1 MKTRR
6 IKNKQIIFK
15 IILRIVLFIFLSF
28 IAIKGGTIGGNF
40 ISEIEGKVVS
50 SIDVHNFKSILNISF
65 PIIDSVYNS
74 GNISISFYGEI
85 KNIISYI
92 FGFDFRSP
100 ESVLNSN
107 LVILNN
113 YYEKYYPD
121 VLLEREKQ
129 VKLDYSNDE
138 NALDT
143 EKSGLLVDQSS
154 IYTEEGT
161 PNQNNENTDNNE
173 NKDNKNNNTGSQSQI
188 KIAISNETNEK
199 IDINALLKAPISK
212 LTSKKGPKILIY
224 HTHTTESYVDKE
236 SNLNKAN
243 YPSSSKDPQKG
254 VVRVGDQLASILRKN
269 YGIEVIHNGTIHDYP
284 DYNSSYA
291 NSLKTVSSILK
302 SYPSI
307 DVVIDLHR
315 DGLGVQGKKL
325 RVVKEVNGK
334 NAAQVMF
341 VMGTNK
347 NGLYHPNWK
356 ENLKFALKL
365 QDTLNKIA
373 PGLAKPINLSKNRY
387 NQHVSDKALI
397 IEVGGDGNLLE
408 ECLESTKYL
417 AQAISEVVK

>member
-1 MKTRR
+1 MKTRHL
-6 IKNKQIIFK
+6 KNKRIFFK
-15 IILRIVLFIFLSF
+15 IILRTALFIFLSF
-28 IAIKGGTIGGNF
+28 IAIKGGTLGGNF
-40 ISEIEGKVVS
+40 VSKIEGTVVK
-50 SIDVHNFKSILNISF
+50 SIDVHNFKSILNTSF

-100 ESVLNSN
+100 ETVLNSN

-113 YYEKYYPD
+113 YYIKYYPE
-121 VLLEREKQ
+121 VLLNRENQ

-138 NALDT
+138 NAVDA
-143 EKSGLLVDQSS
+143 EKNGLLVDQSS
-154 IYTEEGT
+154 IYTEEEI
-161 PNQNNENTDNNE
+161 PNQNKE
-173 NKDNKNNNTGSQSQI
+173 NKDNKNNDIGYQSQM
-188 KIAISNETNEK
+188 KIAIRNDTNEK
-199 IDINALLKAPISK
+199 IDINELLKAPISK
-212 LTSKKGPKILIY
+212 LTSKKGPKVLIY
-224 HTHTTESYVDKE
+224 HTHTTESYVDKA
-236 SNLNKAN
+236 SNLNKTDF
-243 YPSSSKDPQKG
+243 PSWSKDPQKG
-254 VVRVGDQLASILRKN
+254 VVRVGDQLASILKKN
-269 YGIEVIHNGTIHDYP
+269 YDIDVIHNGTIHDYP

-307 DVVIDLHR
+307 NVVIDLHR
-315 DGLGVQGKKL
+315 DGLGGQGKKL

-356 ENLKFALKL
+356 ENMKFALKL
-365 QDTLNKIA
+365 QDTLNKIC

-417 AQAISEVVK
+417 AQAISQVVK

>member
-1 MKTRR
+1 MKTRHL
-6 IKNKQIIFK
+6 KNKRIFFK
-15 IILRIVLFIFLSF
+15 IILRTALFIFLSF
-28 IAIKGGTIGGNF
+28 IAIKGGTLGGNF
-40 ISEIEGKVVS
+40 VSKIEGTVVK
-50 SIDVHNFKSILNISF
+50 SIDVHNFKSILNTSF

-100 ESVLNSN
+100 ETVLNSN

-113 YYEKYYPD
+113 YYIKYYPE
-121 VLLEREKQ
+121 VLLNRENQ

-138 NALDT
+138 NTVDA
-143 EKSGLLVDQSS
+143 EKNGLLVDQSS
-154 IYTEEGT
+154 IYTEEEI
-161 PNQNNENTDNNE
+161 PNQNKE
-173 NKDNKNNNTGSQSQI
+173 NKDNKNNDIGYQSQM
-188 KIAISNETNEK
+188 KIAIRNDTNEK
-199 IDINALLKAPISK
+199 IDINELLKAPISK
-212 LTSKKGPKILIY
+212 LTSKKGPKVLIY
-224 HTHTTESYVDKE
+224 HTHTTESYVDKA
-236 SNLNKAN
+236 SNLNKTDF
-243 YPSSSKDPQKG
+243 PSWSKDPQKG
-254 VVRVGDQLASILRKN
+254 VVRVGDQLASILKKN
-269 YGIEVIHNGTIHDYP
+269 YDIDVIHNGTIHDYP

-307 DVVIDLHR
+307 NVVIDLHR
-315 DGLGVQGKKL
+315 DGLGGQGKKL

-356 ENLKFALKL
+356 ENMKFALKL
-365 QDTLNKIA
+365 QDTLNKIC

-417 AQAISEVVK
+417 AQAISQVVK